1 MGTLVEKLDYLEQ
14 TKKDIQQAIIAKGVE
29 VGNDVTFR
37 DYAAKV
43 AAISGGGGGETVF
56 AVNNTGGAIISGT
69 KALLNSHQ
77 RETTATAEKLI
88 NSTSGSVMYFPFCQ
102 GNDVYAFFSNRL
114 YSLTY
119 TPESGS
125 WAATDLDIASVS
137 GRFIDFIDGNICSAA
152 QGKLIRYSS
161 YNTQSI
167 YPHGIINTA
176 AYYIGQYNG
185 EGRCLACIDSRL
197 VLTTYDFATDTIGT
211 EVLCDIRE
219 GWTNNSG
226 AQNGRVIRLGNK
238 VLVWFTDTV
247 YILDLTTNSVIGTT
261 ANIEDVAYATGCE
274 PGDYVFVHVVSAG
287 FGNGATMT
295 VYKIDEN
302 YQLVAD
308 TPGILLPWTS
318 VNVRVFYNASTGVLN
333 IGTADMFV
341 MFQFNQ
347 ESKTFASIAADVL
360 PPSDKADGYFM
371 TFDITA
377 DRTKAAMCYYTS
389 RNYLNAYNLSNASD
403 AVYADPVDLFHF
415 YPDNSVTG
423 FATGATDE
431 TGKYEFKTVTG
442 A

>member
-56 AVNNTGGAIISGT
+56 AINNTGGAIISGT

-88 NSTSGSVMYFPFCQ
+88 NATDGSVMFFPFCQ
-102 GNDVYAFFSNRL
+102 GNDVYAYFSSGL

-119 TPESGS
+119 TPETEA
-125 WAATDLDIASVS
+125 WAATQLDLASV
-137 GRFIDFIDGNICSAA
+137 GGKFIDFIDGDICSVV
-152 QGKLIRYSS
+152 QERLIRYI
-161 YNTQSI
+161 YKTQSI
-167 YPHGIINTA
+167 YPHGIINLA

-185 EGRCLACIDSRL
+185 EGRCLACINERL

-211 EVLCDIRE
+211 EVLCDVRA
-219 GWTNNSG
+219 GWTGNSG
-226 AQNGRVIRLGNK
+226 AQSGRVIRLGNK
-238 VLVWFTDTV
+238 VLIWFTDTV
-247 YILDLTTNSVIGTT
+247 YILDLTTNAVLGTT
-261 ANIEDVAYATGCE
+261 TNIKDVAYATGCE
-274 PGDYVFVHVVSAG
+274 PEDYVFVHKEQMG
-287 FGNGATMT
+287 LDLGATMT
-295 VYKIDEN
+295 VYKINEN

-318 VNVRVFYNASTGVLN
+318 VKVRMFYNASTGVLN
-333 IGTADMFV
+333 IGTAEMWAAY
-341 MFQFNQ
+341 QFNQ
-347 ESKTFASIAADVL
+347 ESKTFVSIAADVL

-377 DRTKAAMCYYTS
+377 DRTKAALCYYKK
-389 RNYLNAYNLSNASD
+389 RIYLNAYNLSNASD
-403 AVYADPVDLFHF
+403 AIYADPVDLFHF

-423 FATGATDE
+423 FATGNTDE
-431 TGKYEFKTVTG
+431 AGKYEFKTVTG

>member
-1 MGTLVEKLDYLEQ
+1 M
-14 TKKDIQQAIIAKGVE
+14 KGITNAV
-29 VGNDVTFR
+29 VLQ
-37 DYAAKV
+37 
-43 AAISGGGGGETVF
+43 GGGGGETVF
-56 AVNNTGGAIISGT
+56 AVNNTGATVTKGT

-88 NSTSGSVMYFPFCQ
+88 NSTNGSTMYFPFCK
-102 GNDVYAFFSNRL
+102 GNDVYAFFAGRL
-114 YSLTY
+114 YSLIY

-125 WAATDLDIASVS
+125 WAATDLNIASVS
-137 GRFIDFIDGNICSAA
+137 GRFIDFIDDNICSAV
-152 QGKLIRYSS
+152 QERLIRYTI
-161 YNTQSI
+161 NTQSI
-167 YPHGIINTA
+167 YPHGIINPA

-211 EVLCDIRE
+211 EVLCDIRA
-219 GWTNNSG
+219 GWTSNTGS
-226 AQNGRVIRLGNK
+226 QNGRVIRLGNK

-274 PGDYVFVHVVSAG
+274 PGDYVFVHVVSVG
-287 FGNGATMT
+287 LENGATMT
-295 VYKIDEN
+295 VYKINEN

-318 VNVRVFYNASTGVLN
+318 VNVKMFYNASTGVLN
-333 IGTADMFV
+333 IGTAEMFV

-347 ESKTFASIAADVL
+347 ESKTFTSIAADVL

-431 TGKYEFKTVTG
+431 TGKYEFKTVTAG
-442 A
+442 

>member
-1 MGTLVEKLDYLEQ
+1 M
-14 TKKDIQQAIIAKGVE
+14 KGITNAV
-29 VGNDVTFR
+29 VLQ
-37 DYAAKV
+37 
-43 AAISGGGGGETVF
+43 GGGGGETVF
-56 AVNNTGGAIISGT
+56 AVNNTGAAVTKGT

-88 NSTSGSVMYFPFCQ
+88 NSNAGSVMYFPFCK

-125 WAATDLDIASVS
+125 WAATDLDIANVS

-152 QGKLIRYSS
+152 QGKLIRYSP

-219 GWTNNSG
+219 GWIRDSG
-226 AQNGRVIRLGNK
+226 AKQGRVIRLGNK

-274 PGDYVFVHVVSAG
+274 PGDYVFVHVVSVG
-287 FGNGATMT
+287 LENGATMT

-318 VNVRVFYNASTGVLN
+318 ANVKMFYNASTGVLN
-333 IGTADMFV
+333 IGTAEMFV

-377 DRTKAAMCYYTS
+377 DRTKAAMCYFTS
-389 RNYLNAYNLSNASD
+389 RNYLNAYNLSNASNT
-403 AVYADPVDLFHF
+403 VYADPLDLFHF

>member
-1 MGTLVEKLDYLEQ
+1 M
-14 TKKDIQQAIIAKGVE
+14 KGITNAV
-29 VGNDVTFR
+29 VLQG
-37 DYAAKV
+37 
-43 AAISGGGGGETVF
+43 GGGGGETVF
-56 AVNNTGGAIISGT
+56 AVNNTGAAVTKGT

-88 NSTSGSVMYFPFCQ
+88 NSNSPNSMFVPFCQ
-102 GNDVYAFFSNRL
+102 GNDVFAVFGGKV
-114 YSLTY
+114 YSLAY
-119 TPESGS
+119 TPEIKQ
-125 WAATDLDIASVS
+125 WVATDLDAPLPSEP
-137 GRFIDFIDGNICSAA
+137 GRVDFIDDNISIS
-152 QGKLIRYSS
+152 GYGRIIRFSV
-161 YNTQSI
+161 NGQSI
-167 YPHGIINTA
+167 YPHGIINPA

-211 EVLCDIRE
+211 EVLCDIQA
-219 GWTNNSG
+219 GWTGNSS
-226 AQNGRVIRLGNK
+226 AQSGRIIRLGNK
-238 VLVWFTDTV
+238 VLVGFTDTV
-247 YILDLTTNSVIGTT
+247 HILDLTTNSVLGTT
-261 ANIEDVAYATGCE
+261 TNIEDVAYATGCE
-274 PGDYVFVHVVSAG
+274 VGDYVFCNRYRDGVSSG
-287 FGNGATMT
+287 FVMT
-295 VYKIDEN
+295 VYKINEN

-360 PPSDKADGYFM
+360 PPSDKTDGYFM

-377 DRTKAAMCYYTS
+377 DRTKSALYYYGS
-389 RNYLNAYNLSNASD
+389 RAYLNAYNLSNASD

-431 TGKYEFKTVTG
+431 TGKYEFKTVTAG
-442 A
+442 

>member
-1 MGTLVEKLDYLEQ
+1 MSIGFTNSVVY
-14 TKKDIQQAIIAKGVE
+14 
-29 VGNDVTFR
+29 
-37 DYAAKV
+37 
-43 AAISGGGGGETVF
+43 SGGGGGETVY
-56 AVNNTGGAIISGT
+56 AVNNTGAAVTKGT
-69 KALLNSHQ
+69 KALLNSPQ
-77 RETTATAEKLI
+77 RETTATAKELI
-88 NSTSGSVMYFPFCQ
+88 YSNNPSCIYFPFCQ
-102 GNDVYAFFSNRL
+102 GNDVFALFASSL

-119 TPESGS
+119 TPGSGS
-125 WAATDLDIASVS
+125 WAATKLNTAVAN
-137 GRFIDFIDGNICSAA
+137 GKFIDFIDDNICSTV
-152 QGKLIRYSS
+152 QSELIRYTV
-161 YNTQSI
+161 NTQLI
-167 YPHGIINTA
+167 YPHGNINPA

-197 VLTTYDFATDTIGT
+197 VLTTYDFAMDTIGT

-219 GWTNNSG
+219 GWTSDKG
-226 AQNGRVIRLGNK
+226 SKRGRVIRLGNK

-274 PGDYVFVHVVSAG
+274 PGDYVFVHIVSNLNA
-287 FGNGATMT
+287 GATMP
-295 VYKIDEN
+295 VYKINEK

-308 TPGILLPWTS
+308 TQGILRPWTL
-318 VNVRVFYNASTGVLN
+318 VNVKMFYNASTGVLN
-333 IGTADMFV
+333 IGTAEMFV

-377 DRTKAAMCYYTS
+377 DRTKAAVCYYS
-389 RNYLNAYNLSNASD
+389 NHNYLDAYNLSNASD

>member
-1 MGTLVEKLDYLEQ
+1 M
-14 TKKDIQQAIIAKGVE
+14 KGITNAV
-29 VGNDVTFR
+29 VLQ
-37 DYAAKV
+37 
-43 AAISGGGGGETVF
+43 GGGGGETVF
-56 AVNNTGGAIISGT
+56 AVNNTGVTVTKGT

-88 NSTSGSVMYFPFCQ
+88 NSTNGSTMYFPFCK
-102 GNDVYAFFSNRL
+102 GNDVYAFFAGRL
-114 YSLTY
+114 YSLIY

-125 WAATDLDIASVS
+125 WAATDLNIASVS
-137 GRFIDFIDGNICSAA
+137 GRFIDFIDDNICSAV
-152 QGKLIRYSS
+152 QERLIRYTI
-161 YNTQSI
+161 NTQSI
-167 YPHGIINTA
+167 YPHGIINPA

-219 GWTNNSG
+219 GWTSNTGS
-226 AQNGRVIRLGNK
+226 QNGRVIRLGNK

-287 FGNGATMT
+287 LENGATMT
-295 VYKIDEN
+295 VYKINEN

-318 VNVRVFYNASTGVLN
+318 VNVKMFYNASTGVLN
-333 IGTADMFV
+333 IGTAEMFV

-431 TGKYEFKTVTG
+431 TGKYEFKAVTAG
-442 A
+442 

>member
-1 MGTLVEKLDYLEQ
+1 M
-14 TKKDIQQAIIAKGVE
+14 KGITNAV
-29 VGNDVTFR
+29 VLQ
-37 DYAAKV
+37 
-43 AAISGGGGGETVF
+43 GGGGGETVF
-56 AVNNTGGAIISGT
+56 AVNNTGAAVTKGT

-88 NSTSGSVMYFPFCQ
+88 NSTTASVMYFPFCK
-102 GNDVYAFFSNRL
+102 GNDVYAYFASRL

-119 TPESGS
+119 TPETEA
-125 WAATDLDIASVS
+125 WAATNLDIASV
-137 GRFIDFIDGNICSAA
+137 GGKFIDFIDDNICSAV
-152 QGKLIRYSS
+152 QDRLIRYI

-167 YPHGIINTA
+167 YPHGIINPA

-219 GWTNNSG
+219 GWTSNTGSQSG
-226 AQNGRVIRLGNK
+226 RIIRLGNK

-274 PGDYVFVHVVSAG
+274 PGDYVFVHVVSSG
-287 FGNGATMT
+287 LGNGATMT
-295 VYKIDEN
+295 VYKINEN

-318 VNVRVFYNASTGVLN
+318 VNVKMFYNASTGVLN
-333 IGTADMFV
+333 IGTAEMFV

-347 ESKTFASIAADVL
+347 ESKTFTSIAADVL

-431 TGKYEFKTVTG
+431 TGKYEFKTVTAG
-442 A
+442 

>member
-37 DYAAKV
+37 DYATKV
-43 AAISGGGGGETVF
+43 SAISGGGGGETVF
-56 AVNNTGGAIISGT
+56 AVNNTGATVTKGT

-88 NSTSGSVMYFPFCQ
+88 NSTTGSVMYFPFCK

-247 YILDLTTNSVIGTT
+247 YILDLTTNAVLSTT
-261 ANIEDVAYATGCE
+261 TNIEDVAYATGCE
-274 PGDYVFVHVVSAG
+274 PGDYVFVHEEQTG
-287 FGNGATMT
+287 LNQGATMT
-295 VYKIDEN
+295 VYKINEN

-318 VNVRVFYNASTGVLN
+318 VKVRMFYNASTGVLN
-333 IGTADMFV
+333 IGTAEMWAAY
-341 MFQFNQ
+341 QFNQ

-377 DRTKAAMCYYTS
+377 DRTKAAMCYYTT

-403 AVYADPVDLFHF
+403 AIYADPVDLFHF

>member
-43 AAISGGGGGETVF
+43 AAISGGSGGETVF
-56 AVNNTGGAIISGT
+56 AINNTGGAIISGT

-88 NSTSGSVMYFPFCQ
+88 NSTTGSVMYFPFCK

-125 WAATDLDIASVS
+125 WAATDLYIANVS

-152 QGKLIRYSS
+152 QGKLIRYLS

-211 EVLCDIRE
+211 EVLCDIRA
-219 GWTNNSG
+219 GWTSNSS

-274 PGDYVFVHVVSAG
+274 PGDYVFVHIEQL
-287 FGNGATMT
+287 NLNTGATMT

-318 VNVRVFYNASTGVLN
+318 VNVKMFYNASTGVLN
-333 IGTADMFV
+333 IGTTEMFV

>member
-37 DYAAKV
+37 DYATKV
-43 AAISGGGGGETVF
+43 SAISGGGGGETVF
-56 AVNNTGGAIISGT
+56 AVNNTGAAVTKGT

-88 NSTSGSVMYFPFCQ
+88 NSTNPSVMYFPFCQ
-102 GNDVYAFFSNRL
+102 GNDVFAFFSSGL

-125 WAATDLDIASVS
+125 WAATNLGIAGV
-137 GRFIDFIDGNICSAA
+137 GGKFIDFIDDNICSAV
-152 QGKLIRYSS
+152 QERLIRYTV
-161 YNTQSI
+161 NTQSI
-167 YPHGIINTA
+167 YPHGIINPA

-219 GWTNNSG
+219 GWTSGSG
-226 AQNGRVIRLGNK
+226 AKQGRVIRLGNK

-287 FGNGATMT
+287 LGNGATMT
-295 VYKIDEN
+295 VYKINEN

-318 VNVRVFYNASTGVLN
+318 VKVKMFYNASTGVLN
-333 IGTADMFV
+333 IGTAEMFV

>member
-1 MGTLVEKLDYLEQ
+1 M
-14 TKKDIQQAIIAKGVE
+14 KGITNAV
-29 VGNDVTFR
+29 VLQ
-37 DYAAKV
+37 
-43 AAISGGGGGETVF
+43 GGGGGETVF
-56 AVNNTGGAIISGT
+56 AVNNTGATVTKGT

-77 RETTATAEKLI
+77 RETTATAEQLI
-88 NSTSGSVMYFPFCQ
+88 NSNTGSVMFFPFCK

-125 WAATDLDIASVS
+125 WAATNLDIAGVS
-137 GRFIDFIDGNICSAA
+137 GKFIDFIDDNICSAV
-152 QGKLIRYSS
+152 QERLIRYTV
-161 YNTQSI
+161 NTQSI
-167 YPHGIINTA
+167 YPHGIINPA

-219 GWTNNSG
+219 GWTSSSG
-226 AQNGRVIRLGNK
+226 AQCGRVIRLGNK

-247 YILDLTTNSVIGTT
+247 YILDLTTNTVLGTT

-274 PGDYVFVHVVSAG
+274 PGDYIFVHVVSAG
-287 FGNGATMT
+287 LGNGATMT
-295 VYKIDEN
+295 VYKINEN
-302 YQLVAD
+302 HQLVAD
-308 TPGILLPWTS
+308 TPGILLPWMS
-318 VNVRVFYNASTGVLN
+318 VNVKMFYNASTGVLN
-333 IGTADMFV
+333 IGTAEMFV

-431 TGKYEFKTVTG
+431 TGKYEFKTVTAG
-442 A
+442 

>member
-1 MGTLVEKLDYLEQ
+1 M
-14 TKKDIQQAIIAKGVE
+14 KGITNAV
-29 VGNDVTFR
+29 VLQ
-37 DYAAKV
+37 
-43 AAISGGGGGETVF
+43 GGGGGETVF
-56 AVNNTGGAIISGT
+56 AVNNTGVTVTKGT

-88 NSTSGSVMYFPFCQ
+88 NSTNGSTMYFPFCK
-102 GNDVYAFFSNRL
+102 GNDVYAFFAGRL
-114 YSLTY
+114 YSLIY

-125 WAATDLDIASVS
+125 WAATDLNIASVS
-137 GRFIDFIDGNICSAA
+137 GRFIDFIDDNICSAV
-152 QGKLIRYSS
+152 QERLIRYTI
-161 YNTQSI
+161 NTQSI
-167 YPHGIINTA
+167 YPHGIINPA

-219 GWTNNSG
+219 GWTSNTGS
-226 AQNGRVIRLGNK
+226 QNGRVIRLGNK

-287 FGNGATMT
+287 LENGATMT
-295 VYKIDEN
+295 VYKINEN

-308 TPGILLPWTS
+308 TPGILLPCTS
-318 VNVRVFYNASTGVLN
+318 VNVKMFYNASTGVLN
-333 IGTADMFV
+333 IGTAEMFV

-431 TGKYEFKTVTG
+431 TGKYEFKAVTAG
-442 A
+442 

>member
-1 MGTLVEKLDYLEQ
+1 MSIGFTNSVVY
-14 TKKDIQQAIIAKGVE
+14 
-29 VGNDVTFR
+29 
-37 DYAAKV
+37 
-43 AAISGGGGGETVF
+43 SGGGGGETVY
-56 AVNNTGGAIISGT
+56 AVNNTGAAVTKGT

-88 NSTSGSVMYFPFCQ
+88 NKNTENVMYFPFCK

-125 WAATDLDIASVS
+125 WAATDLDLANVG

-152 QGKLIRYSS
+152 QGRLIRYSS
-161 YNTQSI
+161 FSTQSI
-167 YPHGIINTA
+167 YPHDIINTA

-197 VLTTYDFATDTIGT
+197 VLTTYDFAMDTIGT
-211 EVLCDIRE
+211 EVLCDIRK
-219 GWTNNSG
+219 GWTNHAG
-226 AQNGRVIRLGNK
+226 ATNGRVIRLGNK

-274 PGDYVFVHVVSAG
+274 PGDYVFVHIEHW
-287 FGNGATMT
+287 NLKTGATMT

-308 TPGILLPWTS
+308 TPGILLPWTL
-318 VNVRVFYNASTGVLN
+318 VNVKMFYNASTGVLN
-333 IGTADMFV
+333 IGTTEMFV

-360 PPSDKADGYFM
+360 PPSDKDDRYFM

-389 RNYLNAYNLSNASD
+389 KNYLNAYNLSNASD

>member
-1 MGTLVEKLDYLEQ
+1 M
-14 TKKDIQQAIIAKGVE
+14 KGLTNAV
-29 VGNDVTFR
+29 VLQ
-37 DYAAKV
+37 
-43 AAISGGGGGETVF
+43 GGGGGETVY

-102 GNDVYAFFSNRL
+102 GNDVYAYFASRL

-119 TPESGS
+119 TPETEA
-125 WAATDLDIASVS
+125 WAATQLDLAGVGGD
-137 GRFIDFIDGNICSAA
+137 FIDFIDGDICSAV
-152 QGKLIRYSS
+152 QERLIRYTV
-161 YNTQSI
+161 NTQSI
-167 YPHGIINTA
+167 YPHGIINPA

-211 EVLCDIRE
+211 EVLCDIRA
-219 GWTNNSG
+219 GWTSNSS
-226 AQNGRVIRLGNK
+226 AEHGRVIRLGNK

-318 VNVRVFYNASTGVLN
+318 VNVKMFYNASTGVLN
-333 IGTADMFV
+333 IGTAEMFV

-423 FATGATDE
+423 FATGNTGEA
-431 TGKYEFKTVTG
+431 GKYEFKTVT

>member
-1 MGTLVEKLDYLEQ
+1 MSIGFTNSVVY
-14 TKKDIQQAIIAKGVE
+14 
-29 VGNDVTFR
+29 
-37 DYAAKV
+37 
-43 AAISGGGGGETVF
+43 SGGGGGETVF
-56 AVNNTGGAIISGT
+56 AVNNTGAAVTKGT

-88 NSTSGSVMYFPFCQ
+88 NSTSGSVMYFPFCK

-125 WAATDLDIASVS
+125 WAATGFNLANEG
-137 GRFIDFIDGNICSAA
+137 GRFIDFIDDNICIAV
-152 QGKLIRYSS
+152 QERLIRYPVK
-161 YNTQSI
+161 TQAI
-167 YPHGIINTA
+167 YPHGYINPA

-185 EGRCLACIDSRL
+185 EGRCLACIDSRV

-211 EVLCDIRE
+211 EVLCDIRK
-219 GWTNNSG
+219 GWTSGSG
-226 AQNGRVIRLGNK
+226 AQRGRIIRLGNK
-238 VLVWFTDTV
+238 VLVWFIDTV

-261 ANIEDVAYATGCE
+261 ANIEYVAYATGCE
-274 PGDYVFVHVVSAG
+274 PGDYVFVHVLSTDLE
-287 FGNGATMT
+287 NGATMT
-295 VYKIDEN
+295 VYKINEN

-318 VNVRVFYNASTGVLN
+318 VKVKMFYNASTGVLN
-333 IGTADMFV
+333 IGTAEMFV

-360 PPSDKADGYFM
+360 PPSNKADRYFM

-403 AVYADPVDLFHF
+403 AIYADPVDLFHF

-423 FATGATDE
+423 FATGNTDE
-431 TGKYEFKTVTG
+431 AGKYEFKTVTG

>member
-1 MGTLVEKLDYLEQ
+1 M
-14 TKKDIQQAIIAKGVE
+14 KGITNAV
-29 VGNDVTFR
+29 VLQ
-37 DYAAKV
+37 
-43 AAISGGGGGETVF
+43 GGGGGETVF
-56 AVNNTGGAIISGT
+56 AVNNTGAAVTKGT

-88 NSTSGSVMYFPFCQ
+88 NSTNPSNMYFPFCQ
-102 GNDVYAFFSNRL
+102 GNDVFAFFSSGL

-125 WAATDLDIASVS
+125 WAATNLDIAGVS
-137 GRFIDFIDGNICSAA
+137 GKFIDFIDDNICSAV
-152 QGKLIRYSS
+152 QERLIRYTV
-161 YNTQSI
+161 NTQSI
-167 YPHGIINTA
+167 YPHGIINPA

-219 GWTNNSG
+219 GWTSGSG
-226 AQNGRVIRLGNK
+226 AKQGRVIRLGNK

-247 YILDLTTNSVIGTT
+247 YILDLTTNTVLGTT

-287 FGNGATMT
+287 LGNGATMT
-295 VYKIDEN
+295 VYKINEN

-318 VNVRVFYNASTGVLN
+318 VNVKMFYNASTGVLN
-333 IGTADMFV
+333 IGTTEMFV

-423 FATGATDE
+423 FATGVTDE
-431 TGKYEFKTVTG
+431 TGKYEFKTVTAG
-442 A
+442 

>member
-43 AAISGGGGGETVF
+43 AAISGGGGGETVY

-102 GNDVYAFFSNRL
+102 GNDVYAYFASRL

-119 TPESGS
+119 TPETEA
-125 WAATDLDIASVS
+125 WAATQLDLAGVS
-137 GRFIDFIDGNICSAA
+137 GNFIDFIDGDICSAV
-152 QGKLIRYSS
+152 QERLIRYTV
-161 YNTQSI
+161 NTQSI
-167 YPHGIINTA
+167 YPHGIINPA

-185 EGRCLACIDSRL
+185 EGRCLACINERL

-211 EVLCDIRE
+211 EILCDIRA
-219 GWTNNSG
+219 GWTGNSS
-226 AQNGRVIRLGNK
+226 AQRGRIIRLGNK
-238 VLVWFTDTV
+238 VLIWFTDTV
-247 YILDLTTNSVIGTT
+247 YILDLTTNAVLGTT
-261 ANIEDVAYATGCE
+261 TNIEDVAYATGCE
-274 PGDYVFVHVVSAG
+274 PGDYVFVHKEQTSL
-287 FGNGATMT
+287 NQGATMT
-295 VYKIDEN
+295 VYKINEN

-318 VNVRVFYNASTGVLN
+318 VNVRMFYNASTGVLN
-333 IGTADMFV
+333 IGTAEMWAAY
-341 MFQFNQ
+341 QFNQ

-403 AVYADPVDLFHF
+403 AIYADPVDLFHF

-423 FATGATDE
+423 FATGTTDE

>member
-37 DYAAKV
+37 DYATKV
-43 AAISGGGGGETVF
+43 SAISGGGGGETVF
-56 AVNNTGGAIISGT
+56 AVNNTGAAVTKGT

-88 NSTSGSVMYFPFCQ
+88 NSTTGSVMYFPFCK
-102 GNDVYAFFSNRL
+102 GNDVYAFFSSRL

-119 TPESGS
+119 TPESDS
-125 WAATDLDIASVS
+125 WAATNLNIASVS
-137 GRFIDFIDGNICSAA
+137 GKFIDFIDGNICSAV
-152 QGKLIRYSS
+152 QGSLIRYSN
-161 YNTQSI
+161 NTQSI
-167 YPHGIINTA
+167 YPHGIINPA

-219 GWTNNSG
+219 GWTSNNG
-226 AQNGRVIRLGNK
+226 AKQGRVIRLGNK

-247 YILDLTTNSVIGTT
+247 YILDLTTNTVLGTT

-274 PGDYVFVHVVSAG
+274 PGDYVFVHVVSTG
-287 FGNGATMT
+287 LENGATMT
-295 VYKIDEN
+295 VYKINEN

-318 VNVRVFYNASTGVLN
+318 VNVKMFYNASTGVLN
-333 IGTADMFV
+333 IGTAEMFV

>member
-37 DYAAKV
+37 DYATKV
-43 AAISGGGGGETVF
+43 SAISGGGGGETVY
-56 AVNNTGGAIISGT
+56 AVNNTGAAVTKGT

-88 NSTSGSVMYFPFCQ
+88 NSTNPSNMYFPFCQ
-102 GNDVYAFFSNRL
+102 GNDVFAFFSSGL

-125 WAATDLDIASVS
+125 WAATNLDIAGVS
-137 GRFIDFIDGNICSAA
+137 GKFIDFIDGDICSAV
-152 QGKLIRYSS
+152 QESLIRYS

-167 YPHGIINTA
+167 YPHGIINPA

-219 GWTNNSG
+219 GWTSNNG
-226 AQNGRVIRLGNK
+226 AKQGRVIRLGNK

-247 YILDLTTNSVIGTT
+247 YILDLTTNTVLGTT

-274 PGDYVFVHVVSAG
+274 PGDYVFVHVVRAG
-287 FGNGATMT
+287 LRNGATMT
-295 VYKIDEN
+295 VYKINEN

-318 VNVRVFYNASTGVLN
+318 VNVKMFYNASTGVLN
-333 IGTADMFV
+333 IGTAEMFV

-347 ESKTFASIAADVL
+347 ESKTFASIAVDVL

-377 DRTKAAMCYYTS
+377 DQAKAAMCYYTS

>member
-1 MGTLVEKLDYLEQ
+1 M
-14 TKKDIQQAIIAKGVE
+14 
-29 VGNDVTFR
+29 
-37 DYAAKV
+37 
-43 AAISGGGGGETVF
+43 
-56 AVNNTGGAIISGT
+56 
-69 KALLNSHQ
+69 H
-77 RETTATAEKLI
+77 
-88 NSTSGSVMYFPFCQ
+88 FPFCQ
-102 GNDVYAFFSNRL
+102 ENDVYAIFGSSL

-125 WAATDLDIASVS
+125 WTATNLNLATV
-137 GRFIDFIDGNICSAA
+137 GGKFIDFIDGNICSAV
-152 QGKLIRYSS
+152 QERLIRYTV
-161 YNTQSI
+161 NTQSI
-167 YPHGIINTA
+167 YPHGIINPA

-219 GWTNNSG
+219 GWTSNSS
-226 AQNGRVIRLGNK
+226 AEHGRVIRLGNK

-274 PGDYVFVHVVSAG
+274 PGDYVFKHVENTELAT
-287 FGNGATMT
+287 GATMT

-318 VNVRVFYNASTGVLN
+318 VNVKMFYNASTGVLN
-333 IGTADMFV
+333 IGTTEMFV

-431 TGKYEFKTVTG
+431 TGKYEFKTVTAG
-442 A
+442 

>member
-56 AVNNTGGAIISGT
+56 AVNNTGAAVTKGT

-88 NSTSGSVMYFPFCQ
+88 NTNTGSVMYFPFCK

-125 WAATDLDIASVS
+125 WTATNLDIATV
-137 GRFIDFIDGNICSAA
+137 GGKFIDFIDGNICSAV
-152 QGKLIRYSS
+152 QERLIRYTV
-161 YNTQSI
+161 NTQSI
-167 YPHGIINTA
+167 YPHGIINPA

-197 VLTTYDFATDTIGT
+197 VLTTYDFATDTIRT
-211 EVLCDIRE
+211 EVLCDIRA
-219 GWTNNSG
+219 GWTSNSS
-226 AQNGRVIRLGNK
+226 AEHGRVIRLGNK

-274 PGDYVFVHVVSAG
+274 PGDYVFVHIEQL
-287 FGNGATMT
+287 NLNTGATMT

-308 TPGILLPWTS
+308 TPRILLPWTS
-318 VNVRVFYNASTGVLN
+318 VKVRMFYNASTGVLN
-333 IGTADMFV
+333 IGTAEMWAAY
-341 MFQFNQ
+341 QFNQ

>member
-37 DYAAKV
+37 DYATKV
-43 AAISGGGGGETVF
+43 SAISGGGGGETVF
-56 AVNNTGGAIISGT
+56 AVNNTGAAVTKGT

-88 NSTSGSVMYFPFCQ
+88 NSTTGSVMYFPFCK

-125 WAATDLDIASVS
+125 WAATDLDIANVS

-219 GWTNNSG
+219 GWTSSSG
-226 AQNGRVIRLGNK
+226 AQYGRVIRLGNK

-274 PGDYVFVHVVSAG
+274 PGDYVFVHIEQL
-287 FGNGATMT
+287 NLTTGATMT

-302 YQLVAD
+302 YQLVAN

-318 VNVRVFYNASTGVLN
+318 VNVKMFYNASTGVLN
-333 IGTADMFV
+333 IGTAEMFV

>member
-1 MGTLVEKLDYLEQ
+1 M
-14 TKKDIQQAIIAKGVE
+14 KGLT
-29 VGNDVTFR
+29 N
-37 DYAAKV
+37 AAV
-43 AAISGGGGGETVF
+43 LQGGGGGETVY
-56 AVNNTGGAIISGT
+56 AVNNTGAAVTKGT

-88 NSTSGSVMYFPFCQ
+88 NSATGSVMYFPFCK
-102 GNDVYAFFSNRL
+102 GNDVFAFFSSGL

-125 WAATDLDIASVS
+125 WTATKLNLATV
-137 GRFIDFIDGNICSAA
+137 GGKFIDFIDGNICSAV
-152 QGKLIRYSS
+152 QERLIRYTV
-161 YNTQSI
+161 NTQSI
-167 YPHGIINTA
+167 YPHGIINPA

-211 EVLCDIRE
+211 EVLCDIRA
-219 GWTNNSG
+219 GWTSNTGS
-226 AQNGRVIRLGNK
+226 QQGRVIRLGNK

-247 YILDLTTNSVIGTT
+247 YILDLTTNTVLGTT

-287 FGNGATMT
+287 LGNGATMT
-295 VYKIDEN
+295 VYKINEN

-318 VNVRVFYNASTGVLN
+318 VNVKMFYNASTGVLN
-333 IGTADMFV
+333 IGTAEMFV

-377 DRTKAAMCYYTS
+377 DRTKAAMCYYAS
-389 RNYLNAYNLSNASD
+389 RKHLNAYNLSNASD

>member
-1 MGTLVEKLDYLEQ
+1 M
-14 TKKDIQQAIIAKGVE
+14 KGLTNAV
-29 VGNDVTFR
+29 VLQ
-37 DYAAKV
+37 
-43 AAISGGGGGETVF
+43 GGGGGETVY

-102 GNDVYAFFSNRL
+102 GNDVYAYFSSRL

-119 TPESGS
+119 TPETEA
-125 WAATDLDIASVS
+125 WAATQLDLAGVS
-137 GRFIDFIDGNICSAA
+137 GNFIDFIDGDICSAV
-152 QGKLIRYSS
+152 QERLIRYS

-167 YPHGIINTA
+167 YPHGIINPA

-211 EVLCDIRE
+211 EVLCDIRA
-219 GWTNNSG
+219 GWTSHSS
-226 AQNGRVIRLGNK
+226 AEHGRVIRLGNK

-247 YILDLTTNSVIGTT
+247 YILDLMTNSVIGTT

-287 FGNGATMT
+287 LGNGATMT
-295 VYKIDEN
+295 VYKINEN

-318 VNVRVFYNASTGVLN
+318 VNVKMFYNASTGVLN
-333 IGTADMFV
+333 IGTAEMFV

-377 DRTKAAMCYYTS
+377 DRTKAAMCYYTT
-389 RNYLNAYNLSNASD
+389 RHYLNAYNLSNASD
-403 AVYADPVDLFHF
+403 AIYADPVDLFHF

-423 FATGATDE
+423 FATGNTDE
-431 TGKYEFKTVTG
+431 AGKYEFKTAT

>member
-1 MGTLVEKLDYLEQ
+1 M
-14 TKKDIQQAIIAKGVE
+14 KGLTNAV
-29 VGNDVTFR
+29 VLQRG
-37 DYAAKV
+37 
-43 AAISGGGGGETVF
+43 SGGETVF
-56 AVNNTGGAIISGT
+56 AINNTGGEIISGT

-88 NSTSGSVMYFPFCQ
+88 NITSGSRMHFPFCQ
-102 GNDVYAFFSNRL
+102 ENDVYAFFGSSL

-125 WAATDLDIASVS
+125 WTATNLNLATV
-137 GRFIDFIDGNICSAA
+137 GGKFIDFIDGNICSAV
-152 QGKLIRYSS
+152 QERLIRYTV
-161 YNTQSI
+161 NTQSI
-167 YPHGIINTA
+167 YPHGIINPA

-274 PGDYVFVHVVSAG
+274 PGDYVFKHVE
-287 FGNGATMT
+287 NTELDTGATMT

-318 VNVRVFYNASTGVLN
+318 VNVKMFYNASTGVLN
-333 IGTADMFV
+333 IGTAEMFV

>member
-1 MGTLVEKLDYLEQ
+1 M
-14 TKKDIQQAIIAKGVE
+14 KGITNAV
-29 VGNDVTFR
+29 VLQ
-37 DYAAKV
+37 
-43 AAISGGGGGETVF
+43 GGGGGETVF
-56 AVNNTGGAIISGT
+56 AVNNTGAAVTKGT

-88 NSTSGSVMYFPFCQ
+88 NITSGSRMHFPFCQ
-102 GNDVYAFFSNRL
+102 ENDVYAIFGSSL

-125 WAATDLDIASVS
+125 WAATDLDIAYVS

-211 EVLCDIRE
+211 EVLCDIRA
-219 GWTNNSG
+219 GWTSNSS
-226 AQNGRVIRLGNK
+226 AENGRVIRLGNK

-274 PGDYVFVHVVSAG
+274 PGDYVFKHVE
-287 FGNGATMT
+287 NTELDTGATMT

-318 VNVRVFYNASTGVLN
+318 VNVKMFYNASTGVLN
-333 IGTADMFV
+333 IGTAEMFV

-347 ESKTFASIAADVL
+347 ESKTFTSIAADVL

-431 TGKYEFKTVTG
+431 TGKYEFKTVTAG
-442 A
+442 

>member
-1 MGTLVEKLDYLEQ
+1 M
-14 TKKDIQQAIIAKGVE
+14 KGITNAV
-29 VGNDVTFR
+29 VLQ
-37 DYAAKV
+37 
-43 AAISGGGGGETVF
+43 GGGGGETVF
-56 AVNNTGGAIISGT
+56 AVNNTGVTVTKGT

-88 NSTSGSVMYFPFCQ
+88 NSTNGSTMYFPFCK
-102 GNDVYAFFSNRL
+102 GNDVYAFFAGRL
-114 YSLTY
+114 YSLIY

-125 WAATDLDIASVS
+125 WAATDLNIASVS
-137 GRFIDFIDGNICSAA
+137 GRFIDFIDDNICSAV
-152 QGKLIRYSS
+152 QERLIRYTI
-161 YNTQSI
+161 NTQSI
-167 YPHGIINTA
+167 YPHGIINPA

-219 GWTNNSG
+219 GWTSNTGS
-226 AQNGRVIRLGNK
+226 QNGRVIRLGNK

-287 FGNGATMT
+287 LENGATMT
-295 VYKIDEN
+295 VYKINEN

-318 VNVRVFYNASTGVLN
+318 VNVKMFYNASTGVLN
-333 IGTADMFV
+333 IGTAEMFV
-341 MFQFNQ
+341 MFQINQ

-403 AVYADPVDLFHF
+403 AVYADPVDLFHL
-415 YPDNSVTG
+415 YPYNAVTG

-431 TGKYEFKTVTG
+431 TGKYEFKAVTAG
-442 A
+442 

>member
-56 AVNNTGGAIISGT
+56 AINNTGGAIISGT

-88 NSTSGSVMYFPFCQ
+88 KSNSVSVMYFPFCK
-102 GNDVYAFFSNRL
+102 GNDVYAFFSSGL

-125 WAATDLDIASVS
+125 WAATKLNLVYID
-137 GRFIDFIDGNICSAA
+137 GRFIDFIDGNICSAV
-152 QGKLIRYSS
+152 QERLIRYI

-185 EGRCLACIDSRL
+185 EGRCLACINERL

-211 EVLCDIRE
+211 EVLCDVRA
-219 GWTNNSG
+219 GWTGDSG
-226 AQNGRVIRLGNK
+226 AQSGRVIRLGNK
-238 VLVWFTDTV
+238 VLIWFTDTV
-247 YILDLTTNSVIGTT
+247 YILDLTTNAVLGTT
-261 ANIEDVAYATGCE
+261 TNIKDVAYATGCE
-274 PGDYVFVHVVSAG
+274 PEDYVFVHKEQRG
-287 FGNGATMT
+287 LDQGATMT
-295 VYKIDEN
+295 VYKINEN

-318 VNVRVFYNASTGVLN
+318 VEVRMFYNASTGVLN
-333 IGTADMFV
+333 IGTAEMWAAY
-341 MFQFNQ
+341 QFNQ
-347 ESKTFASIAADVL
+347 ESKTFVSIAADVL
-360 PPSDKADGYFM
+360 PPSDKAGRYFM

-377 DRTKAAMCYYTS
+377 DRTKAAMCYYTTK
-389 RNYLNAYNLSNASD
+389 NYLNAYNLSNASD
-403 AVYADPVDLFHF
+403 AIYADPVDLFHF

-423 FATGATDE
+423 FATGNTDE
-431 TGKYEFKTVTG
+431 AGKYEFKTVTG

>member
-1 MGTLVEKLDYLEQ
+1 MSIGFTNSVVY
-14 TKKDIQQAIIAKGVE
+14 
-29 VGNDVTFR
+29 
-37 DYAAKV
+37 
-43 AAISGGGGGETVF
+43 SGGGGGETVY
-56 AVNNTGGAIISGT
+56 AVNNTGAAVTKGT

-88 NSTSGSVMYFPFCQ
+88 NSTSGSVMYFPFCK
-102 GNDVYAFFSNRL
+102 GNDVYAFFSSGL
-114 YSLTY
+114 YILTY

-125 WAATDLDIASVS
+125 WAATKLDIAYVS
-137 GRFIDFIDGNICSAA
+137 GRFIDFIDGNICSAT
-152 QGKLIRYSS
+152 QGRLIRYSS

-219 GWTNNSG
+219 GWPNG
-226 AQNGRVIRLGNK
+226 KDAQNGRVIRLGNK

-261 ANIEDVAYATGCE
+261 ANIKDVAYATGCE
-274 PGDYVFVHVVSAG
+274 PGDYVFVHIEQSDLDT
-287 FGNGATMT
+287 GATMT

-308 TPGILLPWTS
+308 TPGILLPWTA
-318 VNVRVFYNASTGVLN
+318 VNVKMFYNASTGVLN
-333 IGTADMFV
+333 IGTTEMFV

-347 ESKTFASIAADVL
+347 ESKTFAGIAADVL
-360 PPSDKADGYFM
+360 PPSDKADRYFM

-377 DRTKAAMCYYTS
+377 DRTKAAVCYHTS

>member
-1 MGTLVEKLDYLEQ
+1 M
-14 TKKDIQQAIIAKGVE
+14 KGITNAV
-29 VGNDVTFR
+29 VLQ
-37 DYAAKV
+37 
-43 AAISGGGGGETVF
+43 GGGGGETVF
-56 AVNNTGGAIISGT
+56 AVNNTGVTVTKGT

-88 NSTSGSVMYFPFCQ
+88 NSTTGSVMYFPFCK

-125 WAATDLDIASVS
+125 WAATDLNIASVS

-274 PGDYVFVHVVSAG
+274 PGDYVFVHVVSTG
-287 FGNGATMT
+287 LGNGATMT
-295 VYKIDEN
+295 VYKINEN

-318 VNVRVFYNASTGVLN
+318 VNVKMFYNASTGVLN
-333 IGTADMFV
+333 IGTAEMFV

-377 DRTKAAMCYYTS
+377 DRTKAAMCYYTK

-431 TGKYEFKTVTG
+431 TGKYEFKTVTAG
-442 A
+442 

>member
-43 AAISGGGGGETVF
+43 AAISGGGGGETVY

-88 NSTSGSVMYFPFCQ
+88 NRTSGSVMYFPFCQ
-102 GNDVYAFFSNRL
+102 GNDVYAYFASRL

-119 TPESGS
+119 TPETEA
-125 WAATDLDIASVS
+125 WAATDLDIAYVS
-137 GRFIDFIDGNICSAA
+137 GKFIDFIDGDICSAV
-152 QGKLIRYSS
+152 QDRLIRYTV
-161 YNTQSI
+161 NTQSI
-167 YPHGIINTA
+167 YPHGIINPA

-185 EGRCLACIDSRL
+185 EGRCLACINSRL

-211 EVLCDIRE
+211 EILCDIRK
-219 GWTNNSG
+219 GWTNNGG
-226 AQNGRVIRLGNK
+226 AQDGRVIRLGNK
-238 VLVWFTDTV
+238 VLVWFPDTV

-274 PGDYVFVHVVSAG
+274 PGDYVFVHIEQL
-287 FGNGATMT
+287 NLDTGATMT

-318 VNVRVFYNASTGVLN
+318 VNVKMFYNASTGVLN
-333 IGTADMFV
+333 IGTTEMFA

-377 DRTKAAMCYYTS
+377 DRTKAAVCYYT
-389 RNYLNAYNLSNASD
+389 RGNYLNAYNLSNASD

>member
-1 MGTLVEKLDYLEQ
+1 M
-14 TKKDIQQAIIAKGVE
+14 KGITNAV
-29 VGNDVTFR
+29 VLQ
-37 DYAAKV
+37 
-43 AAISGGGGGETVF
+43 GGGGGETVF
-56 AVNNTGGAIISGT
+56 AVNNTGAAVTKGT

-88 NSTSGSVMYFPFCQ
+88 NSTSASRVYFPFCK
-102 GNDVYAFFSNRL
+102 GNDVYAFFSGGL

-125 WAATDLDIASVS
+125 WAATELDIAAVN
-137 GRFIDFIDGNICSAA
+137 GKFIDFIDGNICSAV
-152 QGKLIRYSS
+152 QERLIRYKV
-161 YNTQSI
+161 NTQSI
-167 YPHGIINTA
+167 YPHGIINPA

-211 EVLCDIRE
+211 EVLCDIRA
-219 GWTNNSG
+219 GWTNHIG
-226 AQNGRVIRLGNK
+226 AQRGRIIRLGNN

-247 YILDLTTNSVIGTT
+247 YILNLTTNSVIGTT

-274 PGDYVFVHVVSAG
+274 PGDYVFKRVENTDLATG
-287 FGNGATMT
+287 TTMT

-318 VNVRVFYNASTGVLN
+318 VKVKMFYNASTGVLN
-333 IGTADMFV
+333 IGTAEMFV

-347 ESKTFASIAADVL
+347 ESKTFTSIAADVL
-360 PPSDKADGYFM
+360 PPSNKADGYFM

-431 TGKYEFKTVTG
+431 TGKYEFKTVTAG
-442 A
+442 

>member
-1 MGTLVEKLDYLEQ
+1 M
-14 TKKDIQQAIIAKGVE
+14 KGITNAV
-29 VGNDVTFR
+29 VLQ
-37 DYAAKV
+37 
-43 AAISGGGGGETVF
+43 GGGGGETVF
-56 AVNNTGGAIISGT
+56 AVNNTGTAVTKGT

-88 NSTSGSVMYFPFCQ
+88 NSNNASTMYFPFCK
-102 GNDVYAFFSNRL
+102 GNDVYAFFAGRL
-114 YSLTY
+114 YSLIY

-125 WAATDLDIASVS
+125 WAATDLNIASVS
-137 GRFIDFIDGNICSAA
+137 GRFIDFIDDNICSAV
-152 QGKLIRYSS
+152 QERLIRYTI
-161 YNTQSI
+161 NTQSI
-167 YPHGIINTA
+167 YPHGIINPA

-211 EVLCDIRE
+211 EVLCDIRA
-219 GWTNNSG
+219 GWTSNSS
-226 AQNGRVIRLGNK
+226 AQQGRVIRLGNK

-274 PGDYVFVHVVSAG
+274 PGDYVFVHVVSMG
-287 FGNGATMT
+287 LGNGATMT

-318 VNVRVFYNASTGVLN
+318 ANVKMFYNASTGVLN
-333 IGTADMFV
+333 IGTAEMFV

-347 ESKTFASIAADVL
+347 ESKTFANIAADVL

-423 FATGATDE
+423 FATGAMDE